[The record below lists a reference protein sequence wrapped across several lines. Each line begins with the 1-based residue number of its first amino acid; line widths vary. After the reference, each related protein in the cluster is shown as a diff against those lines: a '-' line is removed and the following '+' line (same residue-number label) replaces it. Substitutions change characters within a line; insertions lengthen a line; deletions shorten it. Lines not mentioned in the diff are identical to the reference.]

1 MAFSM
6 HSHSGQFC
14 PGHAK
19 DTLEQVIQT
28 AISRGMQT
36 FALTEHMP
44 RNSNSDL
51 YPEEVEAGDD
61 VARFVPRH
69 EAYLV
74 EATRLR
80 EKYKNELN
88 ILIGFEGEWIRSDY
102 GPLIK
107 DLASN
112 PLVDFFIGSI
122 HHVNEIPIDY
132 DAALYAKA
140 IGKSGGSEEQLYGDY
155 FEQQYELLQTL
166 KPKVV
171 GHFDLIRLLSA
182 NPDRD
187 LTEWKGVWDMVLR
200 NLLEVVKYGGLLEIN
215 TSALRKG
222 LKEPYPGRQ
231 ICEAY
236 IRFGGKFTISDDS
249 HGIGHVGTNFVKA
262 IDYIESL
269 GVEELYTFERTTLVG
284 SNGINQTLG
293 LKSVTLSSVKETFI
307 PG

>member
-61 VARFVPRH
+61 VSILIPRH
-69 EAYLV
+69 EAYLM
-74 EATRLR
+74 EAIRLR
-80 EKYKNELN
+80 KKYQNELN

-102 GPLIK
+102 GPLIQH
-107 DLASN
+107 LASN
-112 PLVDFFIGSI
+112 PTIDFFIGSI
-122 HHVNEIPIDY
+122 HHVNEVPIDY
-132 DAALYAKA
+132 DAAWYAKA
-140 IGKSGGSEEQLYGDY
+140 VEKSGGSEEKLYADY
-155 FEQQYELLQTL
+155 YEQQYEMLCAL

-171 GHFDLIRLLSA
+171 GHFDLIRLLSEK
-182 NPDRD
+182 PDRH
-187 LTEWKGVWDMVLR
+187 LKEWKRIWGMVLR
-200 NLLEVVKYGGLLEIN
+200 NLGEVVRYGGLLEIN

-236 IRFGGKFTISDDS
+236 INLGGKFTMSDDS
-249 HGIGHVGTNFVKA
+249 HGIGHVGTNFVRA
-262 IDYIESL
+262 IEYLESL
-269 GVEELYTFERTTLVG
+269 GIKEVFTFERNNTAD
-284 SNGINQTLG
+284 SNETVKSLS
-293 LKSVTLSSVKETFI
+293 LKSVPLSSVKETFI

>member
-19 DTLEQVIQT
+19 DTLEEVIQT
-28 AISRGMQT
+28 AISRGMRT

-61 VARFVPRH
+61 ISLLIPRH
-69 EAYLV
+69 EAYLA
-74 EATRLR
+74 EAVRLR
-80 EKYKNELN
+80 DKYEDKLN

-102 GPLIK
+102 GPLIQQ
-107 DLASN
+107 LASN
-112 PLVDFFIGSI
+112 PIIDFFIGSI

-132 DAALYAKA
+132 DAAFYAKA
-140 IGKSGGSEEQLYGDY
+140 VERSGGSEEKLYGDY
-155 FEQQYELLQTL
+155 FDQQYEMLQTL

-171 GHFDLIRLLSA
+171 GHFDLIRLLSEKS
-182 NPDRD
+182 DRN
-187 LTEWKGVWDMVLR
+187 LKEWDEIWQKILR
-200 NLLEVVKYGGLLEIN
+200 NLLEVTRNGGLLEIN

-222 LKEPYPGRQ
+222 LKEPYPGRE
-231 ICEAY
+231 ICETF
-236 IRFGGKFTISDDS
+236 RRLGGKFTLSDDS

-262 IDYIESL
+262 IEYLESL
-269 GVEELYTFERTTLVG
+269 QVEELYTFERNTGAG
-284 SNGINQTLG
+284 SNKVTKVLT
-293 LKSVTLSSVKETFI
+293 LKSVFVSRVKETFI
-307 PG
+307 PE

>member
-19 DTLEQVIQT
+19 DTLEEVIQT

-61 VARFVPRH
+61 ISLFIPRH
-69 EAYLV
+69 EAYLI
-74 EATRLR
+74 EAVRLR
-80 EKYKNELN
+80 DTYEDKLD

-107 DLASN
+107 ELASH
-112 PLVDFFIGSI
+112 PIIDFFIGSI

-140 IGKSGGSEEQLYGDY
+140 IERSGGSEEKLYGDY
-155 FEQQYELLQTL
+155 FDQQYKMLQTL

-171 GHFDLIRLLSA
+171 GHFDLIRLLSEK
-182 NPDRD
+182 PDRN
-187 LTEWKGVWDMVLR
+187 LKEWDGIWQKILR
-200 NLLEVVKYGGLLEIN
+200 NLLEVAEYGGLLEIN

-222 LKEPYPGRQ
+222 LKEPYPGRE
-231 ICEAY
+231 ICETF
-236 IRFGGKFTISDDS
+236 RDLGGKFTLSDDS

-262 IDYIESL
+262 IDYLESL
-269 GVEELYTFERTTLVG
+269 QVQKLYTFERNTKAG
-284 SNGINQTLG
+284 SNEVTKVLT
-293 LKSVTLSSVKETFI
+293 LKSVLVSSVKETFI
-307 PG
+307 PE

>member
-19 DTLEQVIQT
+19 DTLEEVIQT

-61 VARFVPRH
+61 ISRFIPRH
-69 EAYLV
+69 EAYLA
-74 EATRLR
+74 EAVRLR
-80 EKYKNELN
+80 EKYENKIH

-102 GPLIK
+102 GPLIQQ
-107 DLASN
+107 LASN
-112 PLVDFFIGSI
+112 PIIDFFIGSI

-140 IGKSGGSEEQLYGDY
+140 VERSGGSEEKLYGDY
-155 FEQQYELLQTL
+155 FDQQYEMLQSL

-171 GHFDLIRLLSA
+171 GHFDLIRLLSEK
-182 NPDRD
+182 PDRN
-187 LTEWKGVWDMVLR
+187 LKEWDGIWQKILR
-200 NLLEVVKYGGLLEIN
+200 NLLEVTKYGGLLEIN

-222 LKEPYPGRQ
+222 LKEPYPERE
-231 ICEAY
+231 ICETF
-236 IRFGGKFTISDDS
+236 RDLGGKFTLSDDS

-262 IDYIESL
+262 IRYLETL
-269 GVEELYTFERTTLVG
+269 QVEKLYTFERNSGAG
-284 SNGINQTLG
+284 SNEVAKVLI
-293 LKSVTLSSVKETFI
+293 LKSVFVSKVNETFI
-307 PG
+307 PE

>member
-19 DTLEQVIQT
+19 DTLEQVIQM

-112 PLVDFFIGSI
+112 PLIDFFIGSI

-140 IGKSGGSEEQLYGDY
+140 IEKSGGSEEKLYEDY

-171 GHFDLIRLLSA
+171 GHFDLIRLLSE

-236 IRFGGKFTISDDS
+236 IRFGGKFTMSDDS

-284 SNGINQTLG
+284 SNGVNQTLG

>member
-1 MAFSM
+1 MILGGCLDCFLHPDQYSLIWE
-6 HSHSGQFC
+6 SSIRYF
-14 PGHAK
+14 PGHANLRINRTHAPK
-19 DTLEQVIQT
+19 LQLRF
-28 AISRGMQT
+28 ISR
-36 FALTEHMP
+36 
-44 RNSNSDL
+44 RK
-51 YPEEVEAGDD
+51 AGDD
-61 VARFVPRH
+61 ISILIPRH

-74 EATRLR
+74 EALRLR

-112 PLVDFFIGSI
+112 PIIDFFIGSI

-132 DAALYAKA
+132 DAAFYAKA
-140 IGKSGGSEEQLYGDY
+140 VENSGGSEEKLYEYY
-155 FEQQYELLQTL
+155 FEQQFEMLQAL

-171 GHFDLIRLLSA
+171 GHFDLIRLLSEK
-182 NPDRD
+182 PDRD
-187 LTEWKGVWDMVLR
+187 LSEWEGVWEKILR
-200 NLLEVVKYGGLLEIN
+200 NLSEVIEYGGLLEIN

-236 IRFGGKFTISDDS
+236 IRFGGRFTMSDDS
-249 HGIGHVGTNFVKA
+249 HGIDHVGTNFVKA
-262 IDYIESL
+262 IEYLESL
-269 GVEELYTFERTTLVG
+269 DIKELYTYEQNITVG
-284 SNGINQTLG
+284 SNGVTRG
-293 LKSVTLSSVKETFI
+293 LSLTSVPLLSVKETFI